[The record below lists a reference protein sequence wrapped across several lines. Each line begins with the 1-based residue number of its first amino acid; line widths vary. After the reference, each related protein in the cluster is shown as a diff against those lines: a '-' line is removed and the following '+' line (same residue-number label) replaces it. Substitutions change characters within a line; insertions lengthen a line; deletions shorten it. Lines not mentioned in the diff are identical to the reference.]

1 MRSGAP
7 RYPAQRRR
15 AVFFASST
23 TVGRSASRRPL
34 SATMDLPSTSSLRRS
49 DDGRPPGSGQV
60 RVLDKSTAADE
71 ARGRQRR
78 RFALNA
84 HVQSVAAA
92 TSGGLGDPAVVR
104 ASAIFEPLSFRNL
117 EVKNRIFRSSVAGR
131 FDNYDGSGTEVR
143 INWDVKFAR
152 GGVGAIISSNAPV
165 DARGHIV
172 PGYAYIDSDETIP
185 FWRELGQ
192 RVHAFDCKYIV
203 QLVFAGRE
211 RMMSGVRRWPAWSS
225 SDRAEPVNGFPATRM
240 TVAEIQSVVS
250 SFAQATRRA
259 REAGLDGGQLAGAD
273 GGLFN
278 QFLS

>member
-92 TSGGLGDPAVVR
+92 TSGGLGDPAFVR

-131 FDNYDGSGTEVR
+131 FDNYDGSGTSVR
-143 INWDVKFAR
+143 VNWDVKFAR
-152 GGVGAIISSNAPV
+152 GGVGAIISSNAPI
-165 DARGHIV
+165 DERGHIV
-172 PGYAYIDSDETIP
+172 PGYAYIDSDERIP
-185 FWRELGQ
+185 FWRELGE
-192 RVHAFDCKYIV
+192 RVHEHDCAYIV
-203 QLVFAGRE
+203 QLVYAGRE
-211 RMMSGVRRWPAWSS
+211 RMLPGLLYDTALGATDDP
-225 SDRAEPVNGFPATRM
+225 EPINGFPCTRM
-240 TVAEIQSVVS
+240 TVEQIARVVDQ
-250 SFAQATRRA
+250 FAQ
-259 REAGLDGGQLAGAD
+259 
-273 GGLFN
+273 
-278 QFLS
+278 S